1 MRRFAPHEFRFI
13 GSDRIGSDWIGLDW
27 IGLDWSDCLDEVMRT
42 GTVVS
47 DLRSMIC
54 DLRIRLRS
62 LELLAEPFFMAFFWI
77 KSRVLPGFMSGKAGP
92 AACRRLH
99 EKRETVST
107 PPPEP

>member
-1 MRRFAPHEFRFI
+1 
-13 GSDRIGSDWIGLDW
+13 
-27 IGLDWSDCLDEVMRT
+27 
-42 GTVVS
+42 
-47 DLRSMIC
+47 
-54 DLRIRLRS
+54 

-77 KSRVLPGFMSGKAGP
+77 KSRVLPGFISGKAGP